1 MNHATAFYA
10 ITTVHTVP
18 NTYLMVLPWVRISNC
33 RRARRL
39 SPTQAPTKHRTM
51 TKLAYKSMAAAL
63 ACCAAQLAWGQ
74 VGNGLDNLDWAEEK
88 EPPPPAFSKTQVLP
102 LDMPNYVSVRVGIDP
117 TTVKVGLDGVVRY
130 VAVMSN
136 ATGTVN
142 AVYEGIRCAS
152 DQVKTY
158 ARAGNS
164 GEWTVAVEPP
174 WRDVNGNQP
183 SKHAFVFARL
193 AACDV
198 RVANRLED
206 ILRALQTQKN
216 PRSTKPSFD

>member
-1 MNHATAFYA
+1 MNKLVHQSLTAVLISCAT
-10 ITTVHTVP
+10 
-18 NTYLMVLPWVRISNC
+18 
-33 RRARRL
+33 
-39 SPTQAPTKHRTM
+39 
-51 TKLAYKSMAAAL
+51 
-63 ACCAAQLAWGQ
+63 QLAWGQ
-74 VGNGLDNLDWAEEK
+74 VGNGLDNLDWVEEK
-88 EPPPPAFSKTQVLP
+88 EPPPPAFSKTQALP

-117 TTVKVGLDGVVRY
+117 ATVKVGLDGVVRY

-158 ARAGNS
+158 ARAGAS
-164 GEWTVAVEPP
+164 GEWSVIAEPA

-183 SKHAFVFARL
+183 SKHAFVFARS

-206 ILRALQTQKN
+206 ILRGLQAQKK
-216 PRSTKPSFD
+216 PRGTSKQPSFD